1 MVTAKEHLAMPRFR
15 PRNIKPLIVRTAYA
29 ASMLV
34 VHPLNWL
41 LASLLTLQPR
51 PKSVLHVSYM
61 VHEPWHMTRILRKY
75 GWHNDYMALGDSP
88 HWNRCDHHFKGYN
101 PLLAPWYEFY
111 FFWTVLA
118 RYEAVHFHFMI
129 TMTRSGWEVPL
140 LKRLGRRVVAH
151 YLGCEARNRELN
163 MRLHP
168 ALNICQQCDYNATIC
183 TSPLNRDRR
192 ALAARWA
199 DATMVTT
206 PDMRD
211 FMPEA
216 VVSSFFAPDGIDA
229 PAKAPWDGRRPLK
242 LVHVTNHPGIEGTER
257 IQKAVE
263 AVRARGHDIEF
274 VYLRNVPHSEVMAA
288 MREADLAIGKMKM
301 GYYANAQIESMICGV
316 PTITWIRPDFMTDA
330 LRESGFIIC
339 HLDDLEQTLL
349 HYLSDPEA
357 LARKQSIARSSIR
370 ALHDESAIA
379 KTFIACY
386 AGPS

>member
-1 MVTAKEHLAMPRFR
+1 MPRIQQR
-15 PRNIKPLIVRTAYA
+15 DIRVLLVKTAYA

-41 LASLLTLQPR
+41 LAALLTVRPR
-51 PKSVLHVSYM
+51 QKSVLHVSYM

-75 GWHNDYMALGDSP
+75 GWHANYMAVGNSP
-88 HWNRCDHHFKGYN
+88 HWNQCDHHFKGFN

-111 FFWTVLA
+111 FFWTVMA

-129 TMTRSGWEVPL
+129 TMTRNGWEVPM

-168 ALNICQQCDYNATIC
+168 AMNICQQCDYNATIC
-183 TSPLNRDRR
+183 RSPLNRDRR

-216 VVSSFFAPDGIDA
+216 VVSSFFAPDGIEA
-229 PAKAPWDGRRPLK
+229 PAREPWDGERPLK

-257 IQKAVE
+257 IQEAVD
-263 AVRARGHDIEF
+263 AVRARGHEIEF
-274 VYLRNVPHSEVMAA
+274 IYLSNVPHTDVMAA
-288 MREADLAIGKMKM
+288 MRQADLAIGKMKM

-330 LRESGFIIC
+330 LRQSGFIIC
-339 HLDDLEQTLL
+339 HLDELEQTLL
-349 HYLSDPEA
+349 HYLSDPGA
-357 LARKQSIARSSIR
+357 LAQKQSLARSSIKV
-370 ALHDESAIA
+370 LHDESAIA

-386 AGPS
+386 AGQS